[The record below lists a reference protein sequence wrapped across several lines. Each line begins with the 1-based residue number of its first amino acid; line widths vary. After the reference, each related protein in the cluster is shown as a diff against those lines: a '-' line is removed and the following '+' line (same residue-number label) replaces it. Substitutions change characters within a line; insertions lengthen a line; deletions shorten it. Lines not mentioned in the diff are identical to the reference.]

1 MTTDQW
7 MGMAVG
13 LVVFAFIVFAFIKG
27 GAGGHDFVTDYNS
40 NDTVELFG
48 YGGATG
54 EATVTGNATTIA
66 LSDNTKITFEGVA
79 TPNSIK
85 VVSI

>member
-27 GAGGHDFVTDYNS
+27 DKVKPSGRNPDDWSTTMLGG
-40 NDTVELFG
+40 
-48 YGGATG
+48 GGG
-54 EATVTGNATTIA
+54 G
-66 LSDNTKITFEGVA
+66 S
-79 TPNSIK
+79 
-85 VVSI
+85 

>member
-27 GAGGHDFVTDYNS
+27 DKVKPSGRNPNDWSSTTLGG
-40 NDTVELFG
+40 
-48 YGGATG
+48 GGG
-54 EATVTGNATTIA
+54 G
-66 LSDNTKITFEGVA
+66 F
-79 TPNSIK
+79 
-85 VVSI
+85 